1 MGSNHL
7 GRCEEWSDEA
17 VQPRDMWIAS
27 VRSQRRAP
35 KELYPICHGRC
46 DFFAVPPLWVD
57 AEATPMHF
65 WDPMLSR
72 LTNTGNRALE
82 SAAMLR
88 AGGMMITTIITMTT
102 RERGAF
108 G

>member
-1 MGSNHL
+1 
-7 GRCEEWSDEA
+7 
-17 VQPRDMWIAS
+17 
-27 VRSQRRAP
+27 
-35 KELYPICHGRC
+35 
-46 DFFAVPPLWVD
+46 
-57 AEATPMHF
+57 MHF
-65 WDPMLSR
+65 WDPMMSR

-82 SAAMLR
+82 SAAMPC